1 MADVS
6 ERRKHKRFAVI
17 EGIAEPVE
25 VHFPP
30 PFYQDPIVG
39 QIVDISAGGL
49 GLTISEPLPKFFTFS
64 LYIRLRGIEPFEIKG
79 KVIRLENIDGQYLA
93 GISFT
98 EIDEATV
105 EMLNLISFDY
115 EKCRKKS
122 AEGDKNFCFEECM
135 FGTLCDKK
143 GKSAKVHASDE
154 KTSGIVITDIKQQ
167 IIEEKKPEET
177 NVSPLDVKITVVK
190 SEKPI
195 ISPPPVEFVK
205 EMKMDTVPIFMP
217 EKQEALDKKS
227 DAVVIPTGLLPQGLP
242 SVASVIPAITP
253 EIPKPEIS
261 LPSPVETPIIRPAIS
276 NIEKAAPIEE
286 RIIAVSSALS
296 VQTPPLSAA
305 PKKMS
310 VKIKRKNVLSVIVL
324 FFLIVAGIYILKD
337 KITESIL
344 TNAEKKLLVPEYEA
358 AVKNY
363 KIVLK
368 YEPKKS
374 DVRLKLAQTYT
385 KMRMYANAEREY
397 KKVLVL
403 HLDNFTALLELGK
416 INLKLNRLKDAKNY
430 FIRAKFLTSRNT
442 DVSLAK
448 VYLGI
453 CYEKEKK
460 YDAAMKEFLDISVDL
475 KLPDEAYLSIGK
487 VFGLK
492 GNFKTAIL
500 FLSRANLSKNAVE
513 YFETGIVK
521 NETEPDGAVVN
532 FLKAIAKKNDFTEA
546 FEWLGFLYRKKAFY
560 DASLDAYREAL
571 NINPQSARVIFNIAQ
586 IHALKDDTSSA
597 LSALDKAVSLDRTYR
612 ELAKNSYEFNEMK
625 NLPEFKRILKIK

>member
-1 MADVS
+1 MVEVS

-25 VHFPP
+25 IHFPP
-30 PFYQDPIVG
+30 PFYQEPIVG
-39 QIVDISAGGL
+39 KIVDISAGGL

-64 LYIRLRGIEPFEIKG
+64 LYLRLRGIEPFEIKG

-105 EMLNLISFDY
+105 EMLNLISDDF
-115 EKCRKKS
+115 EKCREKR
-122 AEGDKNFCFEECM
+122 AEGDKSFCFDECT

-143 GKSAKVHASDE
+143 GKSAKVHTTDE
-154 KTSGIVITDIKQQ
+154 QSSGIVIKDIKQDVLETKE
-167 IIEEKKPEET
+167 INEEQTVAEPVKEVETDTRPISPSVKQEKSETIVPQVIPE
-177 NVSPLDVKITVVK
+177 SPLDMQVELPVKKINIPDI
-190 SEKPI
+190 EKVT
-195 ISPPPVEFVK
+195 PVE
-205 EMKMDTVPIFMP
+205 
-217 EKQEALDKKS
+217 EK
-227 DAVVIPTGLLPQGLP
+227 
-242 SVASVIPAITP
+242 
-253 EIPKPEIS
+253 
-261 LPSPVETPIIRPAIS
+261 
-276 NIEKAAPIEE
+276 NIAAAP
-286 RIIAVSSALS
+286 VLS
-296 VQTPPLSAA
+296 VPTPPLSTS
-305 PKKMS
+305 PKKMP
-310 VKIKRKNVLSVIVL
+310 VKIKRYNLLSLVVL
-324 FFLIVAGIYILKD
+324 FFLIVVGAYILKD

-344 TNAEKKLLVPEYEA
+344 TNAEKKLLVPEYES

-397 KKVLVL
+397 KKVLSL
-403 HLDNFTALLELGK
+403 HPDNFTALLELGK
-416 INLKLNRLKDAKNY
+416 INLKFNRLKDAKNY
-430 FIRAKFLTSRNT
+430 LIRAKFLTKQNT
-442 DVSLAK
+442 DISFAK
-448 VYLGI
+448 IYLGI
-453 CYEKEKK
+453 SYEKEKK
-460 YDAAMKEFLDISVDL
+460 YDDAIKEFSDISVDL
-475 KLPDEAYLSIGK
+475 KLPLRDPLWSQDEAYLSIGK

-521 NETEPDGAVVN
+521 NETEPDDAVVN
-532 FLKAIAKKNDFTEA
+532 FLKALAKKNDFTEA

-571 NINPQSARVIFNIAQ
+571 NINPHSARVIFNIAQ

-597 LSALDKAVSLDRTYR
+597 VAALDKAVSLDITYR
-612 ELAKNSYEFNEMK
+612 ELAGNSYEFNEMK
-625 NLPEFKRILKIK
+625 NLPEFKRILRKK

>member
-30 PFYQDPIVG
+30 PFYQEPVVG
-39 QIVDISAGGL
+39 HIVDISSGGL

-79 KVIRLENIDGQYLA
+79 KVIRLENMDGQYLA

-105 EMLNLISFDY
+105 EMLNLISDDF
-115 EKCRKKS
+115 EKCRKKR
-122 AEGDKNFCFEECM
+122 AGGDKNFCFDECM
-135 FGTLCDKK
+135 FGTLCAQK
-143 GKSAKVHASDE
+143 GKSAKVHATDE
-154 KTSGIVITDIKQQ
+154 KTSGIVITDVKQETVEELKEIKK
-167 IIEEKKPEET
+167 EE
-177 NVSPLDVKITVVK
+177 ITAVK
-190 SEKPI
+190 SEKPVI
-195 ISPPPVEFVK
+195 PPPSVEIVK
-205 EMKMDTVPIFMP
+205 EVKTVPAPICIP

-227 DAVVIPTGLLPQGLP
+227 DEIIPT
-242 SVASVIPAITP
+242 VTP
-253 EIPKPEIS
+253 EVAPEMPKPEIS
-261 LPSPVETPIIRPAIS
+261 AIHMVETPVVQPVVT
-276 NIEKAAPIEE
+276 NIEKAVLIEE
-286 RIIAVSSALS
+286 GIIAAAPALS
-296 VQTPPLSAA
+296 VQIPPVSVS
-305 PKKMS
+305 PKKMPA
-310 VKIKRKNVLSVIVL
+310 KIKRYNVLSVIIL
-324 FFLIVAGIYILKD
+324 FFLIVVGAYIVKD
-337 KITESIL
+337 KITEIIL
-344 TNAEKKLLVPEYEA
+344 DIAEKKLLVPEYEA

-368 YEPKKS
+368 YEPKKL
-374 DVRLKLAQTYT
+374 DVRLKLAQTYG

-397 KKVLVL
+397 KKVILL
-403 HLDNFTALLELGK
+403 HPDNFTALLELGK

-430 FIRAKFLTSRNT
+430 LIRAKFLTSRNT
-442 DVSLAK
+442 DISFAK

-460 YDAAMKEFLDISVDL
+460 YDDAIKEFSDISADL
-475 KLPDEAYLSIGK
+475 KLTDEAYLSVGK

-521 NETEPDGAVVN
+521 NETEPDDAVVN
-532 FLKAIAKKNDFTEA
+532 FLKALAKKNDFTEA
-546 FEWLGFLYRKKAFY
+546 FEWLGFLYRKKAIY

-571 NINPQSARVIFNIAQ
+571 NISPQSARVIFNIAQ
-586 IHALKDDTSSA
+586 IHALKDDISSA
-597 LSALDKAVSLDRTYR
+597 LAALDKAVSLDRTYR
-612 ELAKNSYEFNEMK
+612 ELAGNSYEFNEMK
-625 NLPEFKRILKIK
+625 NLPEFKRILRKR